1 MKKQLLCI
9 FLALLMIP
17 VLLLAGCTS
26 PSTPT
31 PSNTAAPTATS
42 TPGGSITPTQIS
54 QPTETTP
61 EPVEK
66 GTVKMV
72 YVQWACAEA
81 ETHIAEAVL
90 QDMGYEVE
98 KQVISAGP
106 MWTSVATG
114 DADVFTTAW
123 LPYTHEAYWT
133 KYQDEVEDLGVLF
146 TGAKLGLVVPDYVT
160 IDSITELNDHK
171 DKFGS
176 RIVGIEPGAGLMIHT
191 EEDTIPT
198 YGLQD
203 WKFVASSEAAMIAEL
218 TRAIEK
224 QEWIVVTG
232 WAPHWKFFKWDLKIL
247 DDPELTL
254 GGSEEIRVIARKGFS
269 EDMPEAASILSK
281 FSLTDSQLGEVM
293 YKIDVENMDPVEAAR
308 EWVDANQDIV
318 KDWTS

>member
-293 YKIDVENMDPVEAAR
+293 YKINVENMDPVEAAR